1 VVERAC
7 TGEDDT
13 EGVEVTG
20 TIAPDDL
27 VLGVEVLHRET
38 KWIKLDRNKIISGEF
53 ANRKKIFD
61 EVRCN

>member
-1 VVERAC
+1 MRR
-7 TGEDDT
+7 GRRPP
-13 EGVEVTG
+13 EGVEVTR

-27 VLGVEVLHRET
+27 ALGAEVLHRET
-38 KWIKLDRNKIISGEF
+38 KGIKLDRNKIISGEF